1 MPEHVR
7 GNWAGV
13 RMSIEINCQSCQKR
27 YRVKAE
33 LAGKKVRCANC
44 GNPVTVPGTSS
55 NGDASSPDDQFMSE
69 IPQAPTPRKPATPK
83 APPPDEPDIGDPSD
97 RPVFAMPKETEAMKK
112 LRADQAAG
120 KERRCTGCGAAMKV
134 GAVICLNCGYNFATG
149 ERGSGPPADWDN
161 NDEPAP

>member
-7 GNWAGV
+7 RNWAGA

-44 GNPVTVPGTSS
+44 GNAVTVPGTAGP

-69 IPQAPTPRKPATPK
+69 IPQAPTPRKPAPPK
-83 APPPDEPDIGDPSD
+83 AAPPPVPRQVVRFDPRFDPQAMSDI
-97 RPVFAMPKETEAMKK
+97 
-112 LRADQAAG
+112 
-120 KERRCTGCGAAMKV
+120 
-134 GAVICLNCGYNFATG
+134 
-149 ERGSGPPADWDN
+149 
-161 NDEPAP
+161 PAPPPPTAPKPKPAPQRSERAPQPAARNDGEGRELRFADDD